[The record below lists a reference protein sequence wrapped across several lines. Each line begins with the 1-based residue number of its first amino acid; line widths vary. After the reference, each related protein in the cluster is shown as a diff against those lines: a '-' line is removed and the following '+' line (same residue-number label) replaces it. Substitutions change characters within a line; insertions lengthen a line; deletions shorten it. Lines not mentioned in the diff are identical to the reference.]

1 MKQSEC
7 DKWKKEWK
15 LRFTVSKFDL
25 ISKRRRS
32 HNTFAESLINHKN
45 ITSRALS
52 HGKMFES
59 VALME
64 YHKVMHK
71 RRTPVQ
77 VLPCSFVISKEYPI
91 LGVSPDARV
100 VDPGCKDHFGP
111 AGVKCPY
118 TKSHVSP

>member
-1 MKQSEC
+1 
-7 DKWKKEWK
+7 
-15 LRFTVSKFDL
+15 
-25 ISKRRRS
+25 
-32 HNTFAESLINHKN
+32 
-45 ITSRALS
+45 
-52 HGKMFES
+52 MFES

-118 TKSHVSP
+118 TKFHVSPLDTGSDPTFCMEKTSDNECCLTHTVTMPRFKGKWV